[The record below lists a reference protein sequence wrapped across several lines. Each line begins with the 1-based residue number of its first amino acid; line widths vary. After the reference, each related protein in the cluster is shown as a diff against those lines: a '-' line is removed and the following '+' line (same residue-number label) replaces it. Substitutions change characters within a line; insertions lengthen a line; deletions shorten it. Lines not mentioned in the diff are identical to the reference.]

1 MSRATSKPR
10 FSGIRPPVRR
20 VLALD
25 AGSRCIK
32 LLLAESDFG
41 RLRILKEEL
50 IDLQAEGLVAAEE
63 IQTHLQTSLESWG
76 RPPLAL
82 ILPQHLSTSQVI
94 DLPLVSER
102 EAEKL
107 IEDETMKLTGVSES
121 RIIYDFIRTET
132 TARDRQQFWVTLAQE
147 GDIRERIARLGV
159 EREDICELTTTA
171 NALIA
176 AYRASS
182 PLASR
187 AVLVHMGAET
197 TIVVILLSG
206 QGTYAASFQMGG
218 DFFTR
223 ALARTQHCSEENAE
237 ALKRSKDLLTEP
249 GGDATFAGVVMG
261 WAAELKRQL
270 NDWFEHNRAVAPDAG
285 AFEMIASGGGFVQLG
300 LLDYLKVHA
309 GLILRP
315 WPKPSQAEAVSPAPR
330 FEVAFGAA
338 LQALG
343 YSAQP
348 VSLLPEDYRAAWKK
362 RVGRQRL
369 ELASLVLVAAC
380 VILLAFGT
388 WRKYTLIAQKEA
400 LGHKIQEAQDAVD
413 NNELLN
419 EELVSDYDNLR
430 PLFASEQNSLDTLK
444 TLAMLQQSRSN
455 RSYWYVLVADQ
466 QSYFNPP
473 LEMATTNRPA
483 RPNLTPVERAA
494 MLFNGPPSTAAALTN
509 FWPAKP
515 GLIAELCVPDDA
527 ESSRG
532 LLRQL
537 VNDLKQQPLFSKVD
551 LLSDDLRQNLAD
563 PKVTIPDRRF
573 VVALDFAETDFQP
586 GPHVKSPA
594 NGRPTRPPPR
604 RSGAARTP
612 VARSEEALKGVSTI
626 P

>member
-1 MSRATSKPR
+1 MSLATSKLK
-10 FSGIRPPVRR
+10 FGGLRPPVRR

-25 AGSRCIK
+25 AGTRCIK

-50 IDLQAEGLVAAEE
+50 IDLQAEGLVAPEE
-63 IQTHLQTSLESWG
+63 IQTHLQASLESWG

-94 DLPLVSER
+94 ALPLVSER

-132 TARDRQQFWVTLAQE
+132 TAKDRQQFWVTLAQE
-147 GDIRERIARLGV
+147 GDIRERIARLGI

-176 AYRASS
+176 SYRAAS
-182 PLASR
+182 PISSR

-197 TIVVILLSG
+197 TVVVILLAG
-206 QGTYAASFQMGG
+206 QGAFAASFQMGG

-223 ALARTQHCSEENAE
+223 ALARAQHCSEENAE

-249 GGDATFAGVVMG
+249 GGDAAFAGVLMG

-270 NDWFEHNRAVAPDAG
+270 NDWFEHNRAVAPDPG
-285 AFEMIASGGGFVQLG
+285 AFEMVTSGGGFSQPG
-300 LLDYLKVHA
+300 LVDYLKVHA

-315 WPKPSQAEAVSPAPR
+315 WPKPGQPDAVSPAPR

-343 YSAQP
+343 YSAKP
-348 VSLLPEDYRAAWKK
+348 VSLLPEDYRVAWKK

-369 ELASLVLVAAC
+369 EMASLVLVAAC
-380 VILLAFGT
+380 ILLLPYGT
-388 WRKYTLIAQKEA
+388 WRKTTMIAQKEA
-400 LGHKIQEAQDAVD
+400 LTHKLQEAQDAVD

-419 EELVSDYDNLR
+419 EELLADYDNLR
-430 PLFASEQNSLDTLK
+430 PLFASEQNTLDTLK
-444 TLAMLQQSRSN
+444 TFAMLQQSRSN
-455 RSYWYVLVADQ
+455 RSYWYVLLADQ

-473 LEMATTNRPA
+473 LEVTTTNRPA
-483 RPNLTPVERAA
+483 RASLPPVERAA
-494 MLFNGPPSTAAALTN
+494 MVFNGPPSSTTTLTN

-527 ESSRG
+527 ENSRA
-532 LLRQL
+532 LLRHL

-563 PKVTIPDRRF
+563 PKVIIPDRRF

-586 GPHVKSPA
+586 GPRLKPPA
-594 NGRPTRPPPR
+594 NGSPTRPLPR
-604 RSGAARTP
+604 HSAKMPAART
-612 VARSEEALKGVSTI
+612 EEALKGTSTI